1 MASISASTLL
11 LIFSLDF
18 TLSPVILSASVVE
31 DLTKLQP
38 PPDFN
43 STIMTNCFNNPSL
56 RYCNSSPMDLT
67 EIFRS
72 TIVASHLCNESKNPN
87 CAESFPKIDL
97 RSRPKVAPLYLSF
110 SFFWKYCPLTILLID
125 LSNNSLKGSFPIDV
139 LNCTQ
144 IQALD
149 LSHNKLSG
157 DVPVQSFSSLT
168 NLTVFNLSYNHF
180 SESKMSDTE
189 FFKRFNASSFLHSGL
204 LPDRKKFT
212 MKAVFLLV
220 CFPILVIVTVGCFG
234 CLCLR
239 RPDFLPRMF
248 RRKNKFTPPMLK
260 AATGGFSRKNLVG
273 TSAGVDIYRGVLRDG
288 TEVRIEIYWD
298 DISRESRR
306 RFIEECKVVT
316 QLCHKNILQ
325 VLGWCNSRRMRAI
338 VTEWMEGKNVEI
350 WISESAPPWKQRLK
364 ILMGVVN
371 GMCYLQE
378 EWPEV
383 GYDLRTSSVLLS
395 DDLEPLISR
404 FKLGDQSC
412 SSRKIYEFGLFLLEI
427 LVNKIPSDHEFQ
439 SGENGFIDHVRMH
452 YPRNLQKVI
461 DEKIKMTERIF
472 DQAKKVI
479 GLGLMCTD
487 QSGSHHHLQLGQ
499 ISDIITRAYES
510 WDVLDSPVQNRS
522 HVDRGKGHK
531 HI

>member
-1 MASISASTLL
+1 MSKPNQ
-11 LIFSLDF
+11 FK
-18 TLSPVILSASVVE
+18 IL
-31 DLTKLQP
+31 T
-38 PPDFN
+38 
-43 STIMTNCFNNPSL
+43 
-56 RYCNSSPMDLT
+56 
-67 EIFRS
+67 
-72 TIVASHLCNESKNPN
+72 
-87 CAESFPKIDL
+87 
-97 RSRPKVAPLYLSF
+97 
-110 SFFWKYCPLTILLID
+110 
-125 LSNNSLKGSFPIDV
+125 
-139 LNCTQ
+139 
-144 IQALD
+144 
-149 LSHNKLSG
+149 
-157 DVPVQSFSSLT
+157 
-168 NLTVFNLSYNHF
+168 F

-189 FFKRFNASSFLHSGL
+189 FLKRFNASSFLHSGL

-248 RRKNKFTPPMLK
+248 RRKNKFTPPVLK

-273 TSAGVDIYRGVLRDG
+273 KSEGVDIYRGVLRDG

-298 DISRESRR
+298 GMSRENRR

-316 QLCHKNILQ
+316 QLCHKNIVQ

-350 WISESAPPWKQRLK
+350 WISESAPPRNQRLK

-404 FKLGDQSC
+404 FKLGDQSS

-452 YPRNLQKVI
+452 YPRNLRKVI

-472 DQAKKVI
+472 DQAEKVI

-487 QSGSHHHLQLGQ
+487 QSGSHHHLQLDQ

-522 HVDRGKGHK
+522 YVDRDETPESKRDICPVLRRNGATEEFLLFLSIYLPIKLSIVLLKMLSAPVEFSPIRSAGLPARNLLVAQVGVSSAISDPLKNSSATEISPAFCFLSRFK
-531 HI
+531 HPKTFGVVFIVALLETRNVLQQYARRGIEVRFRQPNS